1 MQRDAII
8 PLVDVDT
15 IGRFGV
21 AAFMGPERF
30 DKQEIE
36 LVDEFSTVDKVLGK
50 LGRATGRDLQTV
62 YMTDEE
68 IAEGSNLFVAGV
80 LMMRGLTEEME
91 RVLETYKQGDGVE

>member
-68 IAEGSNLFVAGV
+68 IAEGSNLFVAGM
-80 LMMRGLTEEME
+80 LMMRGLTEC
-91 RVLETYKQGDGVE
+91 VESWIRRG